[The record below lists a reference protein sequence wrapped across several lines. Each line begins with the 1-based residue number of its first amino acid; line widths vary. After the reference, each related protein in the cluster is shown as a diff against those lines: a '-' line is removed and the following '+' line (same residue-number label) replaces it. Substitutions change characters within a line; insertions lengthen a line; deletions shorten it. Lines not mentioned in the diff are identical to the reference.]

1 MREDSFFDNSSIQII
16 TSKSYLLSLSYK
28 PIIMPFTVSHIVAAL
43 PLNKGLGKFSKYT
56 ALSPLIIGSMT
67 PDIAYLTPF
76 LVHQRMDSHSLIGLY
91 LFCIPMGL
99 TIYFLYHLLMAPVV
113 VSCLP
118 KSIQRHMNSDLFIGK
133 LPTTPAHVIIISLI
147 LGALTHII
155 WDFFTHNYGIPQ
167 HITWMAKP
175 LTYIDSFHI
184 MPARVL
190 QFLSSILG
198 LVLLIYLV
206 YRWYQD
212 LKHRQGSD
220 SYWHAPQKL
229 KILAIIILLTASFI
243 GALLNGY
250 KHLPEADLLH
260 GIYRAKVLISH
271 SILGGAGSFL
281 LSSFALG
288 LLYRLLIK
296 RSLKH

>member
-1 MREDSFFDNSSIQII
+1 
-16 TSKSYLLSLSYK
+16 
-28 PIIMPFTVSHIVAAL
+28 MPFTVSHIVAAL
-43 PLNKGLGKFSKYT
+43 PLNKGIGKYSKFT

-67 PDIAYLTPF
+67 PDFAYLTPF
-76 LVHQRMDSHSLIGLY
+76 LVHQRMDSHSLIAIY

-99 TIYFLYHLLMAPVV
+99 TVYFLYHLLMAPVV

-118 KSIQRHMNSDLFIGK
+118 KSLQRHLNSDLFIGK
-133 LPTTPAHVIIISLI
+133 LPTTPAHVIVISLV

-155 WDFFTHNYGIPQ
+155 WDFFTHSYGIPQ
-167 HITWMAKP
+167 HIAWMAKP
-175 LTYIDSFHI
+175 LTYINSFHI

-212 LKHRQGSD
+212 VKQRQSSV

-229 KILAIIILLTASFI
+229 KIFAIIILLTASFI

-250 KHLPEADLLH
+250 KHLPEAELLQ
-260 GIYRAKVLISH
+260 GIYSAKVLISH
-271 SILGGAGSFL
+271 SILGAAGSFL
-281 LSSFALG
+281 LCSSALG
-288 LLYRLLIK
+288 VLYQLLIK
-296 RSLKH
+296 RSFKY